1 MFILFRHNVKLYTSN
16 GIGLLHN
23 LKEVPYSAM
32 IILTTVEQNSKEDG
46 PNNDD
51 QHNKS
56 SFVYESAFGSHQQ
69 LGPANS
75 QWTSY

>member
-1 MFILFRHNVKLYTSN
+1 MLILYTSN
-16 GIGLLHN
+16 DIGLLHN
-23 LKEVPYSAM
+23 LKGVHYSAM
-32 IILTTVEQNSKEDG
+32 IILTVVEQENSKEDG
-46 PNNDD
+46 PNNDY

-75 QWTSY
+75 QWTP